1 MRTMNDVLYGENSPD
16 MGLSAGPSAIGA
28 GAPNAPAGSFS
39 TGFNIGDKGRVGS
52 ILGSGLMGGFGP
64 VGSALGAG
72 FGGALGG
79 WGKGKSIGT
88 GIGSLVGSG
97 FGPLGSIAGGYLGG
111 QIGGGAFSPETNALG
126 QVAQSGWG
134 NQFTD
139 RFGNPVGSLSNIAS
153 VMNTGNPGVDAA
165 DNVGMYTG
173 QDFEGEGYDGSDG
186 MGSNDNAGTSD
197 GIGGGAD
204 AGWSDGGMVN
214 PGMLSGPNPPGP
226 DDGYGA
232 LDHGEGVL
240 TAKAM
245 DDLGAGNLAKLN
257 KSKKSRQMVKALL
270 G

>member
-52 ILGSGLMGGFGP
+52 MLGSGLMGGFGP

-72 FGGALGG
+72 IGGSVGG
-79 WGKGKSIGT
+79 WGAGKSIGT
-88 GIGSLVGSG
+88 GVGSLIGSG

-126 QVAQSGWG
+126 QEAQTGWG
-134 NQFTD
+134 NQSTD
-139 RFGNPVGSLSNIAS
+139 RFGNPVGSLENVVSE
-153 VMNTGNPGVDAA
+153 MNKGNNGVDAA
-165 DNVGMYTG
+165 DNVGGGATTTDTTAGGMG
-173 QDFEGEGYDGSDG
+173 DFEGGGYDGFS
-186 MGSNDNAGTSD
+186 
-197 GIGGGAD
+197 
-204 AGWSDGGMVN
+204 GWSDGGMVN